1 MIKELILSVIISWVF
16 VKLIK
21 TIIQAG
27 NKGFSLK
34 TLLYDGGMP
43 SGHTVLVV
51 SLASAFY
58 LETGF
63 SYFFIISLALALVVV
78 WDAMNVRMKV
88 EQHAKVLNKLQKDVK
103 LSEHVGH
110 KPVEVLVALFFGI
123 IIPIIVYAI
132 I

>member
-1 MIKELILSVIISWVF
+1 MIKELVLSVIISWII

-27 NKGFSLK
+27 KKGFSWK
-34 TLLYDGGMP
+34 NLLYDGGMP

-63 SYFFIISLALALVVV
+63 SYLFIISLALALVVV

-88 EQHAKVLNKLQKDVK
+88 ERHARILNKLQKDIK

-110 KPVEVLVALFFGI
+110 KPIEVFVALILGI
-123 IIPIIVYAI
+123 IIPFIVYAVI
-132 I
+132 